1 MHDWSSDIGNVSQ
14 ADENRER
21 ACFHLNDLNDRLIFQ
36 QYFESSFSRMKYVTM
51 DTNFVMLMTS
61 LERVSFLFYTPPLWL
76 GAKIELNK
84 KKQYYK
90 TDHLKFGQ
98 SACYF
103 LHLKIQIYSIY
114 VKHFFRRKYMP
125 SVHFIHNLTA

>member
-84 KKQYYK
+84 KNNIIKPIIWNLDK
-90 TDHLKFGQ
+90 APATFCILKYRFTV
-98 SACYF
+98 S
-103 LHLKIQIYSIY
+103 
-114 VKHFFRRKYMP
+114 M
-125 SVHFIHNLTA
+125 